1 MSVEVR
7 SIEGFPVTATAIPD
21 EGYKF
26 VGWSDGV
33 MTAVRTDTFYEDY
46 EVTALFELTQ

>member
-1 MSVEVR
+1 MSVNYL
-7 SIEGFPVTATAIPD
+7 SGYKPITAQAIPD

-46 EVTALFELTQ
+46 EVTALFERI